1 MDIDIVLSAEE
12 IIALLREATPV
23 RIHLTDK
30 DEDTRWV
37 ELEVPTE
44 VTLVPDVGIRIV
56 SSGRIRYELAGI
68 QLPFSIRRVQL
79 LFLPQVVSVAGEPER
94 LDFKL
99 SLEAADLE
107 NIPGVAERMLMTAVN
122 ELLAP
127 ERLGTVWNFGRM
139 LDRSFVMPERYEPLN
154 QLMLRAP
161 LGRVTITAE
170 ELRVRL
176 QIGLGFSRNA
186 PRPSDG

>member
-1 MDIDIVLSAEE
+1 MDIDLVLSAEQ
-12 IIALLREATPV
+12 IVALLREATPV
-23 RIHLTDK
+23 RIHLTEK

-37 ELEVPTE
+37 ELERPTE

-68 QLPFSIRRVQL
+68 ALPFSIRRVQL
-79 LFLPQVVSVAGEPER
+79 LFEPKLVSVAGEPER
-94 LDFKL
+94 IDFKL

-139 LDRSFVMPERYEPLN
+139 LDKSLVMPERYEPLN
-154 QLMLRAP
+154 QFLLRAP
-161 LGRVTITAE
+161 LGRVIITAT

-176 QIGLGFSRNA
+176 EIGLGFSRST
-186 PRPSDG
+186 PRPSD

>member
-1 MDIDIVLSAEE
+1 MDIDLVLSAEQ
-12 IIALLREATPV
+12 IVALLSEATPV
-23 RIHLTDK
+23 RIHLTER

-37 ELEVPTE
+37 ELERPTE
-44 VTLVPDVGIRIV
+44 VTLVPGVGVRIV

-79 LFLPQVVSVAGEPER
+79 LFAPKVVSVAGEPER
-94 LDFKL
+94 LHFEL

-139 LDRSFVMPERYEPLN
+139 LDKSLVMPERYEPLN
-154 QLMLRAP
+154 QFWLRSPA
-161 LGRVTITAE
+161 GRVTITAT
-170 ELRVRL
+170 ELRL
-176 QIGLGFSRNA
+176 HLKIGVGFSRHTA
-186 PRPSDG
+186 RPSEG